1 MFHLSLFSQKR
12 ERIPRWRWWKAKNE
26 LMTLLDSLFDF
37 EPFHPIPSTIFY
49 LEMTSNPNYLGQ
61 GDHFPHLL
69 ASQISSSNEIPTRQR
84 STSMTKI
91 KIRIRPLTIRFTEA
105 GVNDLNIQVKA
116 RIDSKH
122 AIAQQDVSKR
132 DSKGKGKAKAV
143 ETDVPPQDQ
152 DDELSQLLDDLDD
165 SVRALKAK
173 VRRNPHRKRSSTEPY
188 ET

>member
-1 MFHLSLFSQKR
+1 
-12 ERIPRWRWWKAKNE
+12 
-26 LMTLLDSLFDF
+26 
-37 EPFHPIPSTIFY
+37 
-49 LEMTSNPNYLGQ
+49 MTSNPNYLGQ

-69 ASQISSSNEIPTRQR
+69 ASQISSSDQIPARPR
-84 STSMTKI
+84 STSVTKI

-122 AIAQQDVSKR
+122 DIPQQHVSKR

-143 ETDVPPQDQ
+143 GSDASSPQDQ
-152 DDELSQLLDDLDD
+152 NQDDDELSQLLDDLDD

-173 VRRNPHRKRSSTEPY
+173 VRRHSHRERSSTEPY
-188 ET
+188 EV